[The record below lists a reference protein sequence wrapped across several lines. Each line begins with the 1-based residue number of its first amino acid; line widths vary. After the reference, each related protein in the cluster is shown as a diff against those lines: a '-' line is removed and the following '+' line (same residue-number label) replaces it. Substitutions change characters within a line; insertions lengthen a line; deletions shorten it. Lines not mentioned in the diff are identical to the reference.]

1 MQIFKM
7 NKTKIFHLK

>member
-1 MQIFKM
+1 M